1 MGAVLEG
8 KVKSITNFGAFI
20 ALPENKTGM
29 VHISEIANAYV
40 SDIRQHLTEGQDVKV
55 MVINLD
61 GGKVNLSIKRLE
73 PKPQAPARPNFRRE
87 GGEGRPERPDRGNFR
102 RENNAPQQQ
111 RTAPVRAAAPVPPPA
126 PKTKDQQ
133 FEDMMKAFM
142 SESDSK
148 LSGIIEDLDFS
159 VRTYNCLKR
168 AQINTVGD
176 LVAKTMDEMIK
187 VRNLGKKSL
196 EEIIEKLDEMGLHLK
211 DQAD

>member
-1 MGAVLEG
+1 MELTVGAVLEG
-8 KVKSITNFGAFI
+8 KVKTITNFGAFI

-87 GGEGRPERPDRGNFR
+87 GGEGRPERSDRGNFR

-148 LSGIIEDLDFS
+148 LSGMRADH
-159 VRTYNCLKR
+159 RT
-168 AQINTVGD
+168 
-176 LVAKTMDEMIK
+176 
-187 VRNLGKKSL
+187 KSRRR
-196 EEIIEKLDEMGLHLK
+196 
-211 DQAD
+211 